1 MKLVEINETDFDL
14 KLEIRYAGDNNLCSH
29 KLYSKPFCY
38 LNIEAASLLKNA
50 INIAN
55 KHHVRL
61 KIWDC
66 YRPFIVQKYMYDF
79 FSYRS
84 DRANFISDP
93 KIGTK
98 AHCRGAAI
106 DLTLI
111 DKNNNELDMGTDF
124 DEFSSLA
131 YHANKEIKIAA
142 QKNRILLLNIMTQAG
157 FDFIPNEW
165 WHYQLFDAK
174 KYKIIESENDLI
186 CDKVLNSSNQ
196 PQL

>member
-14 KLEIRYAGDNNLCSH
+14 KLEIRYATDNNLCSH
-29 KLYSKPFCY
+29 RLYSKPFCY

-50 INIAN
+50 INIAKN
-55 KHHVRL
+55 HNLKL

-66 YRPFIVQKYMYDF
+66 FRPFIIQKYMYDF
-79 FSYRS
+79 FSFRS
-84 DRANFISDP
+84 DRSDFISDP
-93 KIGTK
+93 EIGTK

-124 DEFSSLA
+124 DEFSNLA
-131 YHANKEIKIAA
+131 HHANKEVSIKG
-142 QKNRILLLNIMTQAG
+142 QKNRIILLNIMTQAG

-165 WHYQLFDAK
+165 WHYQLFDAT
-174 KYKIIESENDLI
+174 KYEIIASNNNMI
-186 CDKVLNSSNQ
+186 SDKVLKSI
-196 PQL
+196 